1 MTDGLSTAT
10 PGAGAPGLPDPTA
23 PDPTQLPDLAPDL
36 LAETE
41 RDVDPEAVVDGD
53 PGALRLDVRE
63 ADEGD
68 LAEQLAEVPYDDDA
82 DR

>member
-10 PGAGAPGLPDPTA
+10 PGSGVPGLLDPA
-23 PDPTQLPDLAPDL
+23 DLPDLAPDL
-36 LAETE
+36 LAESA
-41 RDVDPEAVVDGD
+41 RDVDPETVVDGD

-63 ADEGD
+63 ADEAD

>member
-10 PGAGAPGLPDPTA
+10 PGAGVPGLPDPA
-23 PDPTQLPDLAPDL
+23 QLPDLAPDL
-36 LAETE
+36 LAETV